1 MNNSPNSFL
10 TNSDTPLHQEG
21 YNALTSFYTGVST
34 SVNQTLAEW
43 GAILPDILK
52 ALTVLFI
59 GILIGYVIEHI
70 FRKLGDRLR
79 LANFWQ
85 RIGFDDLLKKA
96 NIKSSPSQ
104 LVGKFLKGVIITYF
118 LRVSAGI
125 MGFVE
130 IEEFLRKV
138 IGLVPDIIIAVLILL
153 FALQFAGTASSLLQN
168 LLRIGDKQARW
179 IIAAVAKNTIIA
191 FGIMTALSQIGI
203 AENLVEILFT
213 ALVAMLA
220 LAGGLALGLGGK
232 EFVYDI
238 LKDMRANA
246 DSETDHPAAK
256 KRGSDAS

>member
-1 MNNSPNSFL
+1 MNNLPNSFL
-10 TNSDTPLHQEG
+10 TNTDVPLHEES
-21 YNALTSFYTGVST
+21 YDAVASFYAGVSA

-43 GAILPDILK
+43 GAILPDIIK

-70 FRKLGDRLR
+70 FRRIGNRLR

-85 RIGFDDLLKKA
+85 KIGFDDLLQKA
-96 NIKSSPSQ
+96 NIKSSPSH

-118 LRVSAGI
+118 LRVAAGI

-130 IEEFLRKV
+130 VEEFLKKV

-153 FALQFAGTASSLLQN
+153 FALQFAGTAASLLQN
-168 LLRIGDKQARW
+168 LLRVGDKQARW

-191 FGIMTALSQIGI
+191 FGVMTALSQIGI

-232 EFVYDI
+232 EFVYDM
-238 LKDMRANA
+238 LKDMRAK
-246 DSETDHPAAK
+246 DESIKKDHSE
-256 KRGSDAS
+256 SQL